1 MKLEK
6 EEACV
11 KNVLVTGESG
21 AETDS
26 LSDLL
31 ILGNASNGTIEKFGD
46 SRLESLKICLVK

>member
-46 SRLESLKICLVK
+46 SRLESLKIYLVK